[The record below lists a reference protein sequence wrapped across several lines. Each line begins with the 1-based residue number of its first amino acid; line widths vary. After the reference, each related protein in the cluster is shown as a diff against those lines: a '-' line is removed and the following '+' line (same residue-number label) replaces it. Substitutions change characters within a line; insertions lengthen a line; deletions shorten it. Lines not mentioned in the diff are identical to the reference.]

1 MGTGSHDMRKLSLFG
16 FFALTASM
24 VLTVYGYPTFATSKL
39 HLLFFLVLGGVFWFL
54 PVALCAAEMATVD
67 GWNDDGGGIFSWV
80 SNTLGERFGFA
91 AIFFQWFQITV
102 GFVTMIYFILAAL
115 SYVIGWNELS
125 EDPIVKFSG
134 VLLIFWILTISQ
146 FGGTKYTAKLA
157 KYGFVIGILFPSAL
171 LFMLAIAYVANGGI
185 LQIQFSSDSLIP
197 DFSRLNT
204 LVVFVSFILAYMGVE
219 ASASHINELE
229 NPKRN
234 YPLAMFVL
242 VVTAIVLDAAG
253 GLSVAAVV
261 PAKELSLSGGVV
273 QAFRFLLSHFSQHA
287 SLLAKII
294 SLMIALGVMGEIS
307 SWVVGPS
314 RGMFATAQRGILP
327 KFFRKINDAGV
338 PVPLIIVQGL
348 VVTVWDA
355 VLTFGGGSSNVSYF
369 AAMALTVVIYL
380 VGYLLFFAAYLV
392 LIFKKKGLKRT
403 YEVPG
408 GVFGKVLISTAGLL
422 VSVFALFISFIPPSA
437 LPPSSSRAYLSVL
450 VISFIMA
457 LIIPFLVYEIH
468 DKKGKET
475 VSDGP
480 RHFTAVDI
488 NRAVPPMARGEHHI
502 VESREHVLK
511 H

>member
-1 MGTGSHDMRKLSLFG
+1 
-16 FFALTASM
+16 
-24 VLTVYGYPTFATSKL
+24 
-39 HLLFFLVLGGVFWFL
+39 
-54 PVALCAAEMATVD
+54 
-67 GWNDDGGGIFSWV
+67 
-80 SNTLGERFGFA
+80 
-91 AIFFQWFQITV
+91 
-102 GFVTMIYFILAAL
+102 
-115 SYVIGWNELS
+115 
-125 EDPIVKFSG
+125 
-134 VLLIFWILTISQ
+134 
-146 FGGTKYTAKLA
+146 
-157 KYGFVIGILFPSAL
+157 
-171 LFMLAIAYVANGGI
+171 
-185 LQIQFSSDSLIP
+185 
-197 DFSRLNT
+197 
-204 LVVFVSFILAYMGVE
+204 
-219 ASASHINELE
+219 
-229 NPKRN
+229 
-234 YPLAMFVL
+234 
-242 VVTAIVLDAAG
+242 
-253 GLSVAAVV
+253 
-261 PAKELSLSGGVV
+261 
-273 QAFRFLLSHFSQHA
+273 
-287 SLLAKII
+287 
-294 SLMIALGVMGEIS
+294 MIALGVMGEIS

-392 LIFKKKGLKRT
+392 LIFKKKDLKRT

-408 GVFGKVLISTAGLL
+408 GLFGKVLISTAGLL

-437 LPPSSSRAYLSVL
+437 LPASSSRAYLSVL

-475 VSDGP
+475 FSDGP

-488 NRAVPPMARGEHHI
+488 NRAIPPMARGEHHI